1 MDDETDN
8 TDPAR
13 FVFGAL
19 AANTNPQCF
28 ISPEQFQLDNTT
40 VAPLQQLQVRVSL
53 WRKVEHV
60 FLICQCFL
68 CEFMRLSTLSE

>member
-8 TDPAR
+8 TGRAR

-19 AANTNPQCF
+19 TANTNPHCF
-28 ISPEQFQLDNTT
+28 ISQEQLQLDNIT
-40 VAPLQQLQVRVSL
+40 VAPLQQRQVRVRL

-68 CEFMRLSTLSE
+68 CDFVRLSTLSE